1 MNASLALRLALVACL
16 AGAQPALAQPVTAP
30 VSPPVYN
37 PHPRVDPAKA
47 LEGKALVD
55 SLKRGGYVIYMR
67 HAKYGKVTEQCTEP
81 NLVPEG
87 EAEAKKV
94 GAAIRERKIPFGSV
108 RASQLCRAIETAKL
122 LEVGPVESTADLNPA
137 KKEDAVAHAARNK
150 LLAEQPKRGTN
161 TILVSHVQNALDTK
175 DEITA
180 ALCELVVFKPDGRGG
195 TEAVAR
201 IRPEDWE
208 KLPK

>member
-1 MNASLALRLALVACL
+1 MSPAPIRNVLLACAMLVATTLAAQTPAPVAPAPYDPLPRIDASKALSGQGLVDALR
-16 AGAQPALAQPVTAP
+16 
-30 VSPPVYN
+30 
-37 PHPRVDPAKA
+37 
-47 LEGKALVD
+47 
-55 SLKRGGYVIYMR
+55 RGGYVIYMR

-94 GAAIRERKIPFGSV
+94 GAALRERKIPFGSV
-108 RASQLCRAIETAKL
+108 RASQLCRAIETARL

-137 KKEDAVAHAARNK
+137 KKEDGAAHAVRNK
-150 LLAEQPKRGTN
+150 LLAVPPKPGTN
-161 TILVSHVQNALDTK
+161 TLLVSHVQNANDPK
-175 DEITA
+175 DELSAT
-180 ALCELVVFKPDGRGG
+180 LCELVVFKPDGRGG
-195 TEAVAR
+195 AEAVAR